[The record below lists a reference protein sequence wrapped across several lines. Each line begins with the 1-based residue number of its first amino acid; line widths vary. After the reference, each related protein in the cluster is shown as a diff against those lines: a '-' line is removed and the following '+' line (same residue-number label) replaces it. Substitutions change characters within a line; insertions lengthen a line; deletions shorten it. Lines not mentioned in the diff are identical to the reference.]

1 MMFLPILLSFLME
14 KLSTKCQAELG
25 NLPQEQVQFYCFC
38 SGQATADKSTLIGHQ
53 RYIGIQA
60 IDNLAPNY
68 TAFPSLPM
76 PAKRQESV
84 LQFLPT

>member
-1 MMFLPILLSFLME
+1 ME
-14 KLSTKCQAELG
+14 KLSTKSQAELG

-38 SGQATADKSTLIGHQ
+38 TDQATADKSTLVGYQ
-53 RYIGIQA
+53 RYTGIQA
-60 IDNLAPNY
+60 IDNLVPNY

-84 LQFLPT
+84 L